1 MPDSLIN
8 TYNILLM
15 LLWHELLLPL
25 LVRVEQ
31 SSEVQY
37 YSLSYMAISL
47 KLLLC
52 TVLLHSKFW
61 QASLFSDNMSF
72 VKRFVSQWHYL
83 VFYF

>member
-47 KLLLC
+47 KLLLY
-52 TVLLHSKFW
+52 TVLYIQNFAK
-61 QASLFSDNMSF
+61 QACF
-72 VKRFVSQWHYL
+72 QPI
-83 VFYF
+83 

>member
-47 KLLLC
+47 KLLLY
-52 TVLLHSKFW
+52 TVLYIQNFSK
-61 QASLFSDNMSF
+61 QACF
-72 VKRFVSQWHYL
+72 QPI
-83 VFYF
+83 